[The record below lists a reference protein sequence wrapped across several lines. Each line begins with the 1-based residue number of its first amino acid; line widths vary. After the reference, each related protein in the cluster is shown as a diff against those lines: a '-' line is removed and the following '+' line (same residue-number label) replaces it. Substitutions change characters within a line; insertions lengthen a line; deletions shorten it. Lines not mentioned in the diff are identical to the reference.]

1 MVNGY
6 VNTESNYFMDSRL
19 NLLNQRTYNM
29 KNVAATAT
37 MTTSSTL
44 DPAGAESGQF
54 YDPSMLLAHNLMDI
68 LRVYYEFG
76 PMVCGLVNLI
86 DFVPRFYSPTLISSE
101 PAKQEPAEQP
111 TSGDGAGP
119 SSRATSG
126 EQLPLARQKIPSTES
141 LTRLIRR
148 SLAWFEAERKQVLA
162 GTQNARR
169 LDHSPDSP
177 VLAPVT
183 PVNLKVCNLQVH
195 HKTLLK
201 SQLVQIEPS
210 NALAS
215 VGTRTM
221 AHQSVATTQ
230 PLTCA
235 ECSIS
240 TAAQQSQDWCSH
252 ILDLSQVYQ
261 VKFVRLAY
269 VVPVYNKY
277 VRPVNSL
284 RSLRVGRKQRH
295 SAASSESQLSLSS
308 KLANPSPLLEDH
320 PSSSSSSPS
329 SSSSISSSSS
339 QSSTPNVSPS
349 LKKQNSSPS
358 IKFDQE
364 QPVELAEHEPSGSVP
379 AEKATDADEEC
390 TKQAALEIVR
400 GTNSRHQTDEEAHQM
415 GLGDDKLN
423 DSHIGQLT
431 YRLFAPCQ
439 LVNSSSCFSINP
451 VNSSS
456 PLARRGSMDL
466 NGSRISSE
474 NAHPSTSLLG
484 SSSSNQYS
492 EAQQI
497 VTSFGAFF
505 PALSH
510 DMVAGSSESTSKAQ
524 STSAS
529 RFTTNEFE
537 PVEAI
542 RRRMEVYVT
551 TNSMKVIAG
560 ETLIVNL
567 SDIFSCLSTAIEQ
580 TVVRV
585 SFSAQAKPT
594 TWVNVYVLYAA
605 VEEPQLP
612 GQLLA
617 QQKLQEL
624 ALIEENH
631 EEEARPSSEQ
641 LEKIFDDDF
650 DGDAR
655 ASPSSN
661 EQQQQ
666 QQQVPTTSAI
676 KIEQNPVDST
686 LTLYNSAYDR
696 TVALPTQPENHLYNL
711 DPIDFLG
718 SDTDCLWMNEA
729 DLLEA
734 QLKQYQQVDHRGKAR
749 KKSRAGKGRSHEDSQ
764 CSIM

>member
-1 MVNGY
+1 
-6 VNTESNYFMDSRL
+6 MDA
-19 NLLNQRTYNM
+19 
-29 KNVAATAT
+29 KH
-37 MTTSSTL
+37 
-44 DPAGAESGQF
+44 E
-54 YDPSMLLAHNLMDI
+54 
-68 LRVYYEFG
+68 
-76 PMVCGLVNLI
+76 
-86 DFVPRFYSPTLISSE
+86 PTGSE
-101 PAKQEPAEQP
+101 P
-111 TSGDGAGP
+111 T
-119 SSRATSG
+119 
-126 EQLPLARQKIPSTES
+126 
-141 LTRLIRR
+141 
-148 SLAWFEAERKQVLA
+148 
-162 GTQNARR
+162 
-169 LDHSPDSP
+169 
-177 VLAPVT
+177 
-183 PVNLKVCNLQVH
+183 
-195 HKTLLK
+195 
-201 SQLVQIEPS
+201 
-210 NALAS
+210 
-215 VGTRTM
+215 
-221 AHQSVATTQ
+221 
-230 PLTCA
+230 
-235 ECSIS
+235 
-240 TAAQQSQDWCSH
+240 
-252 ILDLSQVYQ
+252 
-261 VKFVRLAY
+261 
-269 VVPVYNKY
+269 
-277 VRPVNSL
+277 
-284 RSLRVGRKQRH
+284 
-295 SAASSESQLSLSS
+295 
-308 KLANPSPLLEDH
+308 
-320 PSSSSSSPS
+320 
-329 SSSSISSSSS
+329 
-339 QSSTPNVSPS
+339 
-349 LKKQNSSPS
+349 
-358 IKFDQE
+358 
-364 QPVELAEHEPSGSVP
+364 
-379 AEKATDADEEC
+379 EKAAEMDTRGADEEF

-484 SSSSNQYS
+484 SSSNQYS

-510 DMVAGSSESTSKAQ
+510 EMVAGSSESTSKAQ
-524 STSAS
+524 SASGS

-580 TVVRV
+580 TVVGV
-585 SFSAQAKPT
+585 SFSMQAKPT

-617 QQKLQEL
+617 QQRLQEL
-624 ALIEENH
+624 ALIEEGQ

-650 DGDAR
+650 EGNAR
-655 ASPSSN
+655 ASN
-661 EQQQQ
+661 TEQQQQ
-666 QQQVPTTSAI
+666 QPQQQQVATTSAI

-696 TVALPTQPENHLYNL
+696 TVALPTQPENHLDNL

-734 QLKQYQQVDHRGKAR
+734 QLKQYQHVDHRRADR
-749 KKSRAGKGRSHEDSQ
+749 KKLRAARRAGKGRSHEDSQ